1 MTSSTSSLVRG
12 VQFNSDDIGI
22 KLNAHS
28 GLFGLILDFSLYLY
42 PFKGRKNPL
51 HFQGRK
57 ELVFFSRLQRTFEIV
72 TFTYV
77 RFVYWQGHRKRINYI
92 KLQFPTFKLFPCFE
106 NDRGIDIGTPLE
118 WTRNCV
124 TGRYIQWRNFRVA
137 STALNL
143 YLFSKH
149 CSAAKCQKHQAR
161 QENLH
166 LGRVHLANCSWNNCS
181 KLKYRCAD
189 ACHVMKR
196 CIRITRPRDD
206 SMWCSRALFGNDP
219 VLLAFFPMGLLLII
233 GRRTSTTDINRKWTF
248 CINGQWFG

>member
-22 KLNAHS
+22 KLDTHS
-28 GLFGLILDFSLYLY
+28 GLFGLILDFSLYHY

-57 ELVFFSRLQRTFEIV
+57 ELVFFSRLQRTIEIV

-77 RFVYWQGHRKRINYI
+77 RFVYWQGHRKRRNYI
-92 KLQFPTFKLFPCFE
+92 KLQFPTFKLFPCCE
-106 NDRGIDIGTPLE
+106 NDRGIHIGSPLE

-124 TGRYIQWRNFRVA
+124 TGRYIHCRNFRVP

-149 CSAAKCQKHQAR
+149 CSAAECQKHQAR

-166 LGRVHLANCSWNNCS
+166 LGRVHLANSSWNNCCKVS
-181 KLKYRCAD
+181 VRRC
-189 ACHVMKR
+189 
-196 CIRITRPRDD
+196 
-206 SMWCSRALFGNDP
+206 MWCYEKVYP
-219 VLLAFFPMGLLLII
+219 HHK
-233 GRRTSTTDINRKWTF
+233 TSW
-248 CINGQWFG
+248 W